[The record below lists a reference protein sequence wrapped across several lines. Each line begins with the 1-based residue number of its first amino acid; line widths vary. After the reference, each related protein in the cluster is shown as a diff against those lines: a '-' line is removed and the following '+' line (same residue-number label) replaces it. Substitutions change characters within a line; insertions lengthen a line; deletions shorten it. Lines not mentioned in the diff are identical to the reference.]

1 MAKAFKIS
9 YLANGGGK
17 FCPSHSCAQS
27 RVRRRANLLSFSALS
42 PLLLIFFFAS
52 AVLTGCADKDPVDPA
67 PPLMTRADSIAAGLI
82 TAAGFTVNGEWDG
95 EDYYDFN
102 GNPLEDLGVGGTDT
116 DAETDDNGTTWAE

>member
-27 RVRRRANLLSFSALS
+27 RARRHANHLSFNTLS
-42 PLLLIFFFAS
+42 PLLLILFFFAS

-82 TAAGFTVNGEWDG
+82 AAVPTADG
-95 EDYYDFN
+95 DWCGTTAYDLN
-102 GNPLEDLGVGGTDT
+102 GNPIEGIDVGGVDT
-116 DAETDDNGTTWAE
+116 ELDSPWGD